1 MTTTAVVRRKRTWWQ
16 LVGYLLRRATM
27 MEIRGYQS
35 IFRFVFRRPKV
46 PVGAVGF
53 SYSQPVLAILIV
65 LVSVSA
71 VELIV
76 VDVIVHRW
84 VAVRIPLLILGIWG
98 LVYMIGLLFGMLT
111 RPHAVGPDGLR
122 VRSGSEIDIP
132 LSWDDVYSLTHRKHS
147 IQEKQP
153 RLTVDEDGGVTLHLR
168 MQNETNLELR
178 LERPV
183 LIRLPQ
189 GSETV
194 TGINFYADDARAFMS
209 EVRRYL

>member
-189 GSETV
+189 GPETV